1 MLKVVFIVFAISAVA
16 GGVSVVIQRQPLYSV
31 LSLVVTLISLAAVY
45 VTLQAQ
51 FIAAVQV
58 IVYAGAIM
66 VLFVFVVMLLNVK
79 EDVEPDRH
87 RFLRWMAVPVA
98 IVLIGEV
105 VAVVSGLNGSEF
117 DQVITSAPVQLG
129 NTTTVGGGLFSTY
142 LLPFEVTSILILM
155 ALVGAVVL
163 ARRENK

>member
-1 MLKVVFIVFAISAVA
+1 MILKVAFIIFAIAAVSGA
-16 GGVSVVIQRQPLYSV
+16 ISVVIQRQPLYSV

-79 EDVEPDRH
+79 QEVEPDRH
-87 RFLRWMAVPVA
+87 RLLKWIAIPVG

-105 VAVVSGLNGSEF
+105 VAVVTSLKDSKVINTDSWQNG
-117 DQVITSAPVQLG
+117 
-129 NTTTVGGGLFSTY
+129 TTQSVGAGLFSTY
-142 LLPFEVTSILILM
+142 LLPFEVTSVLILM

>member
-1 MLKVVFIVFAISAVA
+1 MLKIAFIIFAVA
-16 GGVSVVIQRQPLYSV
+16 AVSGAVSVVVQRQPLYSV

-79 EDVEPDRH
+79 ENVEPDRH
-87 RFLRWMAVPVA
+87 RFLRWLAIPVF
-98 IVLIGEV
+98 IVLVGEII
-105 VAVVSGLNGSEF
+105 AVVNGLKGSRF
-117 DQVITSAPVQLG
+117 DNVITSEQTDLG
-129 NTTTVGGGLFSTY
+129 STTAIGTGLFSSY
-142 LLPFEVTSILILM
+142 MLPFEVTSILILM

>member
-1 MLKVVFIVFAISAVA
+1 MLKVAFIVFAIAAIA
-16 GGVSVVIQRQPLYSV
+16 GAVSVVVQRQPLYSV

-79 EDVEPDRH
+79 EEVEPDRH
-87 RFLRWMAVPVA
+87 RLLRWIAVPVA

-105 VAVVSGLNGSEF
+105 VAVVSVLNGGKFEE
-117 DQVITSAPVQLG
+117 VIKTDEVNLG
-129 NTTTVGGGLFSTY
+129 NTTSIGAGLFSTY

>member
-1 MLKVVFIVFAISAVA
+1 MLKVVFIVFAIAAIA
-16 GGVSVVIQRQPLYSV
+16 GAVSVVIQRRPLYSV

-66 VLFVFVVMLLNVK
+66 VLFVFVVMLLNVQD
-79 EDVEPDRH
+79 EVEPDRH
-87 RFLRWMAVPVA
+87 RFLRWIAIPVA

-105 VAVVSGLNGSEF
+105 VAVVSALKGSKYEE
-117 DQVITSAPVQLG
+117 VINTDPVQLG
-129 NTTTVGGGLFSTY
+129 DTTSIGAGLFSTY
-142 LLPFEVTSILILM
+142 LLPFEVTSVLILM

>member
-1 MLKVVFIVFAISAVA
+1 SGAISI
-16 GGVSVVIQRQPLYSV
+16 VVQRQPLYSV

-79 EDVEPDRH
+79 EEVEPDRH
-87 RFLRWMAVPVA
+87 RLLKWIAIPVA

-105 VAVVSGLNGSEF
+105 VAIVSKIKDNE
-117 DQVITSAPVQLG
+117 VITAAPSDIG
-129 NTTTVGGGLFSTY
+129 ETAKVGAGLFSTY
-142 LLPFEVTSILILM
+142 LLPFEVTSVLILM

>member
-1 MLKVVFIVFAISAVA
+1 MLKVAFIVFAIAAVA
-16 GGVSVVIQRQPLYSV
+16 GAVSVVLQRQPLYSV

-79 EDVEPDRH
+79 EEVEPDRH
-87 RFLRWMAVPVA
+87 KFLRWIAIPVG

-105 VAVVSGLNGSEF
+105 VAIINGLKGGRF
-117 DQVITSAPVQLG
+117 DNVITADSWQNGA
-129 NTTTVGGGLFSTY
+129 TESVGTALFSSY
-142 LLPFEVTSILILM
+142 LLPFEVTSVLILM

-163 ARRENK
+163 ARRETK

>member
-1 MLKVVFIVFAISAVA
+1 MFKVVFIVFAIAAIA
-16 GGVSVVIQRQPLYSV
+16 GAISVVIQRQPLYSV

-58 IVYAGAIM
+58 IVYVGAIM

-79 EDVEPDRH
+79 EEVEPDRH
-87 RFLRWMAVPVA
+87 RFLKLIAIPA
-98 IVLIGEV
+98 GIVLIGEV
-105 VAVVSGLNGSEF
+105 VAVVTALKNSPFDKVIDAKSWLNG
-117 DQVITSAPVQLG
+117 
-129 NTTTVGGGLFSTY
+129 TTQSVGTGLFSTY
-142 LLPFEVTSILILM
+142 LLPFEVTSVLILM

>member
-1 MLKVVFIVFAISAVA
+1 MFKAVFIVFAIAAVA
-16 GGVSVVIQRQPLYSV
+16 GAISVVIQRQPLYSV

-79 EDVEPDRH
+79 EEVEPDRH
-87 RFLRWMAVPVA
+87 RLLRWIAVPVA

-105 VAVVSGLNGSEF
+105 VAVVSVLNGGKFEE
-117 DQVITSAPVQLG
+117 VIKTDEVNLG
-129 NTTTVGGGLFSTY
+129 NTTSIGAGLFSTY

>member
-1 MLKVVFIVFAISAVA
+1 MILKVVFIIFAIAAVSGA
-16 GGVSVVIQRQPLYSV
+16 ISVVVQRQPLYSV

-79 EDVEPDRH
+79 QEVEPDRH
-87 RFLRWMAVPVA
+87 RLLKWIALPVA

-105 VAVVSGLNGSEF
+105 VAVVKSVSDNE
-117 DQVITSAPVQLG
+117 VITSAPSDIG
-129 NTTTVGGGLFSTY
+129 TTAKVGAGLFSTY
-142 LLPFEVTSILILM
+142 LLPFEVTSVLILM

>member
-1 MLKVVFIVFAISAVA
+1 MILKVAFIIFAIAAVSGA
-16 GGVSVVIQRQPLYSV
+16 ISVVIQRQPLYSV

-79 EDVEPDRH
+79 QEVEPDRH
-87 RFLRWMAVPVA
+87 RLLKWIALPVA

-105 VAVVSGLNGSEF
+105 VAVVKSVSDNE
-117 DQVITSAPVQLG
+117 VITSAPSDIG
-129 NTTTVGGGLFSTY
+129 TTAKVGAGLFSTY
-142 LLPFEVTSILILM
+142 LLPFEVTSVLILM

>member
-1 MLKVVFIVFAISAVA
+1 MLKVVFIVFAIAAVA
-16 GGVSVVIQRQPLYSV
+16 GAISVVIQRQPLYSV

-79 EDVEPDRH
+79 EEVEPDRH
-87 RFLRWMAVPVA
+87 RLLRWIAVPVA

-105 VAVVSGLNGSEF
+105 VAVVSVLNGGKFDEVINT
-117 DQVITSAPVQLG
+117 DQVNIG
-129 NTTTVGGGLFSTY
+129 NTTTIGGGLFSTY